1 MTDRILNRM
10 WSQSINQMRSNIIK
24 VKCLSPTPLY
34 FRDINRTFKSG
45 VEENITA
52 GEFHSSKE
60 LQNAIQ
66 KRILVVTG
74 RENEVIKNIKNTIQP
89 QQTIDKDLLRDMVKE
104 VASEMVS
111 QILNQ
116 LPQTIVQQ
124 VTVDKNI
131 TNNIQNIV
139 ENKLQS
145 VDIEEDTFVKMQ
157 NSNLDEESINTNLSA
172 QAESKSMATEQVL
185 SSLARIKAMKK
196 KEKGITDE
204 A

>member
-1 MTDRILNRM
+1 MTDRLLNRM

-24 VKCLSPTPLY
+24 VKCLSPNSLY

-45 VEENITA
+45 VEESITA

-66 KRILVVTG
+66 KKVLVVTG
-74 RENEVIKNIKNTIQP
+74 RENEINQGLKPTLQP
-89 QQTIDKDLLRDMVKE
+89 QQTSIDKDVLRDMVRE

-116 LPQTIVQQ
+116 LPQTVVQQ
-124 VTVDKNI
+124 VTIDKNL
-131 TNNIQNIV
+131 TSNIQDVV
-139 ENKLQS
+139 EKKLQA
-145 VDIEEDTFVKMQ
+145 VDIEEETFVKMQ
-157 NSNLDEESINTNLSA
+157 NSDEEVINTNLST
-172 QAESKSMATEQVL
+172 QAETTSVATEQVL
-185 SSLARIKAMKK
+185 SSLARIKAMRK

>member
-1 MTDRILNRM
+1 MTDRLLNRM

-24 VKCLSPTPLY
+24 VKCLSPNSLY

-45 VEENITA
+45 VEESITA

-66 KRILVVTG
+66 KKVLVVTG
-74 RENEVIKNIKNTIQP
+74 RENEINQGLKPTLQP
-89 QQTIDKDLLRDMVKE
+89 QQTSIDKDVLRDMVRE

-116 LPQTIVQQ
+116 LPQTVVQQ
-124 VTVDKNI
+124 VTIYKNL
-131 TNNIQNIV
+131 TSNIQDVV
-139 ENKLQS
+139 EKKLQA
-145 VDIEEDTFVKMQ
+145 VDIEEETFVKMQ
-157 NSNLDEESINTNLSA
+157 NSDEEVINTNLST
-172 QAESKSMATEQVL
+172 QAETTSVATEQVL
-185 SSLARIKAMKK
+185 SSLARIKAMRK